1 MHLTEELGEA
11 TIELSRLELAWRGH
25 ARNFDI
31 GGALA
36 KVYRYTDNKIDKEIR
51 RMEESKAP
59 ESAIAKRKTD
69 LTNAFAAEKSA
80 FNRVGEKSSFGDID
94 QKSVF
99 NRHAWETFRIQ
110 AADKF
115 KEEVSDVFSWL
126 SAVLLKLD
134 PTRTP

>member
-1 MHLTEELGEA
+1 MSTMLDMFQEIYRNQYYGQEAWKICMHLTEELGEA

-59 ESAIAKRKTD
+59 ESAIASAK
-69 LTNAFAAEKSA
+69 LT
-80 FNRVGEKSSFGDID
+80 
-94 QKSVF
+94 
-99 NRHAWETFRIQ
+99 
-110 AADKF
+110 
-115 KEEVSDVFSWL
+115 
-126 SAVLLKLD
+126 
-134 PTRTP
+134 